1 MELETEKSEGR
12 TIISSYESEWVLV
25 GAEALSE
32 SFILVP
38 GLKPRRWGID
48 RFSDLSAPAL
58 GDLCSVDCD
67 VLLVGTGIKQQFP
80 GPELARVLAER
91 GRSAEFM
98 SSRSACITFNVLSL
112 DDRSVAAAI
121 ILPL

>member
-12 TIISSYESEWVLV
+12 TIISSYEAEGVLI
-25 GAEALSE
+25 GAEKLSE

-48 RFSDLSAPAL
+48 RFADLSASTL
-58 GDLCSVDCD
+58 VDLCSIDCD
-67 VLLVGTGIKQQFP
+67 VLLVGTGIEQQFP
-80 GPELARVLAER
+80 GPGLAKVLAER

>member
-12 TIISSYESEWVLV
+12 TIISSYESEGVLI
-25 GAEALSE
+25 GTETLSE

-38 GLKPRRWGID
+38 GLKPRRWEVD
-48 RFSDLSAPAL
+48 WFSDLSASTL

-67 VLLVGTGIKQQFP
+67 VLIVGTGIEQQFP

-98 SSRSACITFNVLSL
+98 SSRSACITFNILSL